1 MPKSLPRSIDYYD
14 DYKMIA
20 IVSHLR
26 DYTLGYYINT
36 NLELDLAKYDNIIV
50 ATGMKK
56 SSSFSWYF
64 FKDEGSETIYY
75 LIGNKC
81 ENGNLL
87 KSQKTVDYLL
97 IIKTPINDDDV
108 KTAISKL
115 RKVKNIMAVFELNV
129 LEQKNMGVLIEAIE
143 MHELEN
149 M

>member
-1 MPKSLPRSIDYYD
+1 MLKSLPRSIDYD

-26 DYTLGYYINT
+26 DYTIGYHINT
-36 NLELDLAKYDNIIV
+36 NLELDLAKFDNIVV
-50 ATGMKK
+50 AAGFKK
-56 SSSFSWYF
+56 DHSFSWYF

-87 KSQKTVDYLL
+87 KSQKAVDYLL
-97 IIKTPINDDDV
+97 VIKNSIHGDV
-108 KTAISKL
+108 VKIALNKL
-115 RKVKNIMAVFELNV
+115 RKVKNIVAVFELNM
-129 LEQKNMGVLIEAIE
+129 LEYKYMDDLIEAIE